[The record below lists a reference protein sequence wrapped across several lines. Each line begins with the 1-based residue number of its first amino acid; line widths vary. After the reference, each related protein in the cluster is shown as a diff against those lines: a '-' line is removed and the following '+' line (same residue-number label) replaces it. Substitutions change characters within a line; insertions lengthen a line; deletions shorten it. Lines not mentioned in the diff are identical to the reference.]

1 MRKLAISTVLAGS
14 ISILS
19 MPSHAATTFM
29 TGTVVSVFTAAGIGT
44 PAELV
49 DFTMSFPNPV
59 KTGCT
64 GTSPLNQQVFTFTP
78 ADVSDAQ
85 SRKNMLTMILA
96 ARTSGLPLT
105 VVFDNA
111 GAHCD
116 ATGFPVP
123 TSVGM

>member
-1 MRKLAISTVLAGS
+1 MRKSAISTILAGS

-29 TGTVVSVFTAAGIGT
+29 TGTVISVFTAAGIGT
-44 PAELV
+44 PAESV
-49 DFTMSFPNPV
+49 DFTMSFPNQT
-59 KTGCT
+59 TGCPST
-64 GTSPLNQQVFTFTP
+64 NQSANQQVFVFTP
-78 ADVSDAQ
+78 ADISDAQ
-85 SRKNMLTMILA
+85 TRKNMLTVILA